1 MAQPG
6 GRLLAGLSLGFVG
19 VVVFGGTLPFTR
31 LAVADLD
38 PWFVTTGRSAIA
50 GLIAGCVLIATR
62 RRLPRREALGR
73 LVLVSLCVVG
83 VFPIA
88 TGLAMTTVEAS
99 RGGVVLGI
107 LPLVT
112 AIVAALLGQER
123 LPPRFWAAVFVGAGI
138 VVAFALRDGA
148 AGLALGDA
156 YLVLAVLGAALGYGL
171 SGALSREMPGWEVI
185 SWALVV
191 ALPLTIPAAVALAPA
206 DPAAVSGA
214 SWAGFAYV
222 TVMSQYL
229 GFFAWNAGLA
239 LGGVARVG
247 QVQLLQVFV
256 TLAVAAQLNGERVD
270 LATWLT
276 AGLVVVVVVVAAR
289 ARSGGDGRRTVRRPA
304 DGSG

>member
-38 PWFVTTGRSAIA
+38 PWFVTAGRSAIA
-50 GLIAGCVLIATR
+50 GLIAGGVLIATR
-62 RRLPRREALGR
+62 RRLPRPAALGR
-73 LVLVSLCVVG
+73 LLLVSLCVVG
-83 VFPIA
+83 AFPIA

-107 LPLVT
+107 LPLAT

-123 LPPRFWAAVFVGAGI
+123 LPARFWAAALVGAGI
-138 VVAFALRDGA
+138 VVAFALREGA
-148 AGLALGDA
+148 AGLAPGDA
-156 YLVLAVLGAALGYGL
+156 YLVLAVLGAAVGYGL

-191 ALPLTIPAAVALAPA
+191 ALPVTVPAALLLAPA
-206 DPAAVSGA
+206 DPAAVSPS
-214 SWAGFAYV
+214 SWAGFVYV

-276 AGLVVVVVVVAAR
+276 AGLVVAVVVVAAR
-289 ARSGGDGRRTVRRPA
+289 ARSSADGRRPVRRPA
-304 DGSG
+304 DRSG

>member
-1 MAQPG
+1 MARPS
-6 GRLLAGLSLGFVG
+6 GRILAGMSLGLVG

-38 PWFVTTGRSAIA
+38 PWFVTAGRAAIA
-50 GLIAGCVLIATR
+50 GLIAGCVLMATR
-62 RRLPRREALGR
+62 RRLPGPAALR
-73 LVLVSLCVVG
+73 ALLLVSLCLVG

-88 TGLAMTTVEAS
+88 TGLAMTSVEAS
-99 RGGVVLGI
+99 HGGVVLGV
-107 LPLVT
+107 LPLAT
-112 AIVAALLGQER
+112 AVAAALHGQER
-123 LPPRFWAAVFVGAGI
+123 LSARFWATALVGAAI
-138 VVAFALRDGA
+138 VVAFALRDGT

-156 YLVLAVLGAALGYGL
+156 YLVLAVLGAALGYAL
-171 SGALSREMPGWEVI
+171 SGALAREMPGWEVI

-191 ALPLTIPAAVALAPA
+191 ALPLTVPAALLLAPA
-206 DPAAVSGA
+206 DPAAVSGS
-214 SWAGFAYV
+214 SWAGFVYV

-270 LATWLT
+270 LVTWAT
-276 AGLVVVVVVVAAR
+276 AGLVVGVVVAAARTR
-289 ARSGGDGRRTVRRPA
+289 AVRTPA
-304 DGSG
+304 VASR